1 MYDKPS
7 YFERFQALSTLRH
20 TEGSIKKI
28 LQDGK
33 KNTLSGHKSYEKKG
47 VRNIEGTMGSQDGLL
62 SAARIHPWVFF
73 AEVEPRG
80 YLATSLIIDGVFVT
94 TTVIGECLLASLRH

>member
-1 MYDKPS
+1 MTNLLILSVSK
-7 YFERFQALSTLRH
+7 RFQHYDIPRVLSRRYSRT
-20 TEGSIKKI
+20 
-28 LQDGK
+28 GK